1 LELGIFIAN
10 FCYFYPNFPRMRRP
24 KMKFHISY
32 QMIVWSLVTMAVIL
46 AGGFLIISYIYKL
59 QDETTVLIDQNIRSA
74 RTAKELTL
82 SLYDIRAASLTYL
95 FDRSPERIAILQKKQ
110 DDFVDLLAKAKESA
124 NTEEENTLIQ
134 QISALF
140 SNYQQTLTNALELH
154 KLGRI
159 SQPNKLIVH
168 ASQDLIN
175 TIEEKTNTFIATNET
190 AQAAYE
196 ESIQKND
203 NIIRSAM
210 YALGFG
216 GMVLGLVLGW
226 LIARIILNPIY
237 RLVLKVRDAA
247 GSEVVEHIKM
257 SPGKE
262 LEELD
267 LHINRLIGRINQAHE
282 DLQKNRELLERSS
295 KLAAIGKIAPALAHE
310 IRNPLTAIKMLIYAM
325 MQEPDISQDKRHDLE
340 IITHEINR
348 VEGFLQNF
356 LKYARPAKPQMQMV
370 TIIPVIKEVIQLM
383 QPRIK
388 QSNISLIEIH
398 EQENLRIKADPDMIK
413 QIVMNLM
420 LNAIESM
427 GQDGELRFSTLIKSD
442 DPDNQIFQIVISDTG
457 PGIPDDIKDSLFDPF
472 VKGKDQGIGLGLS
485 ISQRIAELHH
495 GWISASNNSDKGATF
510 TIHLPMK
517 S

>member
-1 LELGIFIAN
+1 MRI
-10 FCYFYPNFPRMRRP
+10 PR
-24 KMKFHISY
+24 MKFHVSY
-32 QMIVWSLVTMAVIL
+32 QTIIWSLVTMAIIL
-46 AGGFLIISYIYKL
+46 AGGFLIISYIYKI
-59 QDETTVLIDQNIRSA
+59 QDETTVLIEQNVRSA
-74 RTAKELTL
+74 KTAKELTL

-95 FDRSPERIAILQKKQ
+95 FDRSPERIAILQQKQ
-110 DDFVDLLAKAKESA
+110 NDFINLLQKAKEGAS
-124 NTEEENTLIQ
+124 TEEENMLLQ

-140 SNYQQTLTNALELH
+140 SNYQQTLTNALELIRQ
-154 KLGRI
+154 GWVG
-159 SQPNKLIVH
+159 QPNKLIVH

-175 TIEEKTNTFIATNET
+175 TIEEKTNAFIATNET

-196 ESIQKND
+196 ISIKKND
-203 NIIRSAM
+203 TIIRSAM
-210 YALGFG
+210 YALGIG
-216 GMVLGLVLGW
+216 GIVLGLVLGW
-226 LIARIILNPIY
+226 MVARILLNPIY
-237 RLVLKVRDAA
+237 KLVLKVRDAA
-247 GSEVVEHIKM
+247 GSEVVEHIQM
-257 SPGKE
+257 SAGKE

-282 DLQKNRELLERSS
+282 DLQKNRELLERSH

-325 MQEPDISQDKRHDLE
+325 MQEPDISKDKQHDLE

-370 TIIPVIKEVIQLM
+370 SIVPVLKETLQLM
-383 QPRIK
+383 QPRIR
-388 QSNISLIEIH
+388 QNNITLIENH

-413 QIVMNLM
+413 QVVMNLV
-420 LNAIESM
+420 LNALESM
-427 GQDGELRFSTLIKSD
+427 GQDGELQFSTVINKE
-442 DPDNQIFQIVISDTG
+442 DPDNTFFQIKISDTG

-485 ISQRIAELHH
+485 ISQRITEQHH
-495 GWISASNNSDKGATF
+495 GWISANNNSGKGATF
-510 TIHLPMK
+510 IVHLPMN

>member
-1 LELGIFIAN
+1 
-10 FCYFYPNFPRMRRP
+10 MRRLR
-24 KMKFHISY
+24 MKFHISY
-32 QMIVWSLVTMAVIL
+32 QMIVWSLVTIAIIM

-59 QDETTVLIDQNIRSA
+59 QDETTVLMEQNVRSA
-74 RTAKELTL
+74 KTAKELTL

-95 FDRSPERIAILQKKQ
+95 FDRSPERIAILQQKQ
-110 DDFVDLLAKAKESA
+110 SDFITLLQKAKESA
-124 NTEEENTLIQ
+124 NTEEENMLIQ

-154 KLGRI
+154 KIGRI

-175 TIEEKTNTFIATNET
+175 TIEEKTNEFIIKNEV
-190 AQAAYE
+190 AQAEYE
-196 ESIQKND
+196 ESIRKND
-203 NIIRSAM
+203 DIIRSAM

-216 GMVLGLVLGW
+216 GIIIGLVLGW
-226 LIARIILNPIY
+226 MVARILLNPIY
-237 RLVLKVRDAA
+237 KLVLKVRDAA
-247 GSEVVEHIKM
+247 GSEVVEHIQM

-267 LHINRLIGRINQAHE
+267 LHINRLIGRINKANE
-282 DLQKNRELLERSS
+282 DLKKNRELLERSS

-325 MQEPDISQDKRHDLE
+325 MQEPDISKDKLHDLE

-370 TIIPVIKEVIQLM
+370 SIVPVLKEMIQLM
-383 QPRIK
+383 QPRLK
-388 QSNISLIEIH
+388 QNNITLVENH
-398 EQENLRIKADPDMIK
+398 DQENLKINADPDMIK
-413 QIVMNLM
+413 QVVMNLM

-427 GQDGELRFSTLIKSD
+427 GPDGELRFSTQVTAD
-442 DPDNQIFQIVISDTG
+442 DQENKTFRIIISDNG
-457 PGIPDDIKDSLFDPF
+457 PGIPDDILDSLFDPF

-495 GWISASNNSDKGATF
+495 GWISATNNPDKGASF
-510 TIHLPMK
+510 TVNLPLK

>member
-1 LELGIFIAN
+1 MRR
-10 FCYFYPNFPRMRRP
+10 PRMR
-24 KMKFHISY
+24 FHISY
-32 QMIVWSLVTMAVIL
+32 QMIVWALVTIAVIL
-46 AGGFLIISYIYKL
+46 AGGFLIISYIYRI
-59 QDETTVLIDQNIRSA
+59 QDETTVLMEQNVRSA

-95 FDRSPERIAILQKKQ
+95 FDRSPERIAILQEKQ
-110 DDFVDLLAKAKESA
+110 SEFITLLQKAKESA

-134 QISALF
+134 QISGLF

-154 KLGRI
+154 KIGRI

-175 TIEEKTNTFIATNET
+175 TIEEKTNEFIVKNES
-190 AQAAYE
+190 AQAEYA
-196 ESIQKND
+196 ESIKKND
-203 NIIRSAM
+203 DIIRSAM

-216 GMVLGLVLGW
+216 GIFLGLVLGW

-237 RLVLKVRDAA
+237 KLVLKVRDAA
-247 GSEVVEHIKM
+247 GSEMVEHIKM

-267 LHINRLIGRINQAHE
+267 QHINRLIGRINQAHE
-282 DLQKNRELLERSS
+282 DLRRNRELLERSS

-325 MQEPDISQDKRHDLE
+325 MQEPDISKDKLHDLE

-370 TIIPVIKEVIQLM
+370 SIIPVVKETLQLM
-383 QPRIK
+383 QPRFR
-388 QSNISLIEIH
+388 QNNIALTENH
-398 EQENLRIKADPDMIK
+398 EQEGLRIKADPDMIK
-413 QIVMNLM
+413 QIVMNLV

-427 GQDGELRFSTLIKSD
+427 GQDGELRFSTLVKSD
-442 DPDNQIFQIVISDTG
+442 DPENRFFHIIISDTG
-457 PGIPDDIKDSLFDPF
+457 PGIPDDILDSLFDPF

-495 GWISASNNSDKGATF
+495 GWISASNNQDRGATF
-510 TIHLPMK
+510 TVHLPLK

>member
-1 LELGIFIAN
+1 MRR
-10 FCYFYPNFPRMRRP
+10 PRMR
-24 KMKFHISY
+24 FHISY
-32 QMIVWSLVTMAVIL
+32 QMIVWALVTIAIIL
-46 AGGFLIISYIYKL
+46 AGGFLIISYIYRI
-59 QDETTVLIDQNIRSA
+59 QDETNVLMEQNIRSA

-95 FDRSPERIAILQKKQ
+95 FDRSPERIAILQEKQ
-110 DDFVDLLAKAKESA
+110 SEFVTLLQKAKESA

-134 QISALF
+134 QISGLF

-154 KLGRI
+154 KIGRI

-175 TIEEKTNTFIATNET
+175 TIEEKTNEFIVKNES
-190 AQAAYE
+190 AQAEYAD
-196 ESIQKND
+196 SIKKND
-203 NIIRSAM
+203 DIIRSAM

-216 GMVLGLVLGW
+216 GIFLGLVLGW

-237 RLVLKVRDAA
+237 KLVLKVRDAA

-267 LHINRLIGRINQAHE
+267 QHINRLIGRINQAHE
-282 DLQKNRELLERSS
+282 DLRRNRELLERSS

-325 MQEPDISQDKRHDLE
+325 MQEPDISKDKLHDLE

-370 TIIPVIKEVIQLM
+370 SIIPVVKETLQLM
-383 QPRIK
+383 QPRFRHN
-388 QSNISLIEIH
+388 NITLTENH

-413 QIVMNLM
+413 QIVMNLV

-427 GQDGELRFSTLIKSD
+427 GQDGELHFSTLVKSD
-442 DPDNQIFQIVISDTG
+442 DPENQILSHHYQRYRAG
-457 PGIPDDIKDSLFDPF
+457 YPG
-472 VKGKDQGIGLGLS
+472 
-485 ISQRIAELHH
+485 
-495 GWISASNNSDKGATF
+495 
-510 TIHLPMK
+510 
-517 S
+517 

>member
-1 LELGIFIAN
+1 MRR
-10 FCYFYPNFPRMRRP
+10 PRMR
-24 KMKFHISY
+24 FHFSY
-32 QMIVWSLVTMAVIL
+32 QMIVWSLVTIAIIL
-46 AGGFLIISYIYKL
+46 AGGFLIISYIYKI
-59 QDETTVLIDQNIRSA
+59 QDETTALMDQNVRSA
-74 RTAKELTL
+74 KTAKELTL

-95 FDRSPERIAILQKKQ
+95 FDRSPERIAILQQKQ
-110 DDFVDLLAKAKESA
+110 TDFILLLQKAKESA
-124 NTEEENTLIQ
+124 NTEEEKTLIQ

-154 KLGRI
+154 KIGRI

-175 TIEEKTNTFIATNET
+175 TIEEKTNTFIIKNES
-190 AQAAYE
+190 AQLEYE
-196 ESIQKND
+196 TSIEKNE

-216 GMVLGLVLGW
+216 GIFLGIVLGW
-226 LIARIILNPIY
+226 MIARIILNPIY
-237 RLVLKVRDAA
+237 KLVLKVRDAA

-267 LHINRLIGRINQAHE
+267 VHISRLISRINQANE
-282 DLQKNRELLERSS
+282 DLRKNRELLERSS

-310 IRNPLTAIKMLIYAM
+310 IRNPLTAIKMLIYSM
-325 MQEPDISQDKRHDLE
+325 MQEPGISNDKLHDLE

-356 LKYARPAKPQMQMV
+356 LKYARPAKPQMQIV
-370 TIIPVIKEVIQLM
+370 QIVPVLKETLQLM
-383 QPRIK
+383 QPRFR
-388 QSNISLIEIH
+388 QNNINLVEIH
-398 EQENLRIKADPDMIK
+398 EQENLKIKADPDMIR
-413 QIVMNLM
+413 QVVMNLV
-420 LNAIESM
+420 LNAVESM
-427 GQDGELRFSTLIKSD
+427 GQEGELRFSTLIRD
-442 DPDNQIFQIVISDTG
+442 DDQGTGMFQIVISDTG
-457 PGIPDDIKDSLFDPF
+457 PGIPDEIRDSMFDPF

-495 GWISASNNSDKGATF
+495 GWISASNNAGKGATF
-510 TIHLPMK
+510 TVHLPLK
-517 S
+517 P

>member
-1 LELGIFIAN
+1 
-10 FCYFYPNFPRMRRP
+10 MRRP
-24 KMKFHISY
+24 RMKFHISY
-32 QMIVWSLVTMAVIL
+32 QLIVWALVTIAIIL

-59 QDETTVLIDQNIRSA
+59 QDETNLLIQQNIRSSKSA
-74 RTAKELTL
+74 QELKL

-95 FDRSPERIAILQKKQ
+95 FDRSPERIATLQNKQNEFIL
-110 DDFVDLLAKAKESA
+110 LLEIAKASA
-124 NTEEENTLIQ
+124 NTDEENILIQ

-140 SNYQQTLTNALELH
+140 SNYQQTLRNALELH
-154 KLGRI
+154 RMGRI
-159 SQPNKLIVH
+159 SQPNALIVH
-168 ASQDLIN
+168 ASQNLIN
-175 TIEEKTNTFIATNET
+175 TIEEKTDSFIATNES

-196 ESIQKND
+196 RSIQLND
-203 NIIRSAM
+203 DIIRTAM
-210 YALGFG
+210 YALGSSG
-216 GMVLGLVLGW
+216 IILGLILGW

-237 RLVLKVRDAA
+237 KLVLKVRDAA

-325 MQEPDISQDKRHDLE
+325 MQEPGISKDKLHDLE

-370 TIIPVIKEVIQLM
+370 SIVPVIKETLQLM
-383 QPRIK
+383 QPRFR
-388 QSNISLIEIH
+388 QSNIRLTENH
-398 EQENLRIKADPDMIK
+398 EHENLRIKADPDMIK
-413 QIVMNLM
+413 QIVMNLV

-427 GQDGELRFSTLIKSD
+427 GQDGELSFTTQVKAD
-442 DPDNQIFQIVISDTG
+442 DPENQLFQICISDTG
-457 PGIPDDIKDSLFDPF
+457 SGIPDDIKDSLFDPF
-472 VKGKDQGIGLGLS
+472 VKGKDQGVGLGLS

-495 GWISASNNSDKGATF
+495 GWISAANNSGKGATF
-510 TIHLPMK
+510 TIHLPMNR
-517 S
+517 

>member
-1 LELGIFIAN
+1 
-10 FCYFYPNFPRMRRP
+10 MR
-24 KMKFHISY
+24 FHFSY
-32 QMIVWSLVTMAVIL
+32 QMIVWSLVTIAIIL
-46 AGGFLIISYIYKL
+46 AGGFLIISYIYKI
-59 QDETTVLIDQNIRSA
+59 QDETTALMDQNVRSA
-74 RTAKELTL
+74 KTAKELTL

-95 FDRSPERIAILQKKQ
+95 FDRSPERIAILQQKQ
-110 DDFVDLLAKAKESA
+110 TDFILLLQKAKESA
-124 NTEEENTLIQ
+124 NTEEEKTLIQ

-154 KLGRI
+154 KIGRI

-175 TIEEKTNTFIATNET
+175 TIEEKTNTFIIKNEN
-190 AQAAYE
+190 AQLEYE
-196 ESIQKND
+196 TSIEKNE

-216 GMVLGLVLGW
+216 GIFLGIVLGW
-226 LIARIILNPIY
+226 MIARIILNPIY
-237 RLVLKVRDAA
+237 KLVLKVRDAA

-267 LHINRLIGRINQAHE
+267 VHISRLISRINQANE
-282 DLQKNRELLERSS
+282 DLRKNRELLERSS

-310 IRNPLTAIKMLIYAM
+310 IRNPLTAIKMLIYSM
-325 MQEPDISQDKRHDLE
+325 MQEPGISNDKLHDLE

-356 LKYARPAKPQMQMV
+356 LKYARPAKPQMQIV
-370 TIIPVIKEVIQLM
+370 QIVPVLKETLQLM
-383 QPRIK
+383 QPRFR
-388 QSNISLIEIH
+388 QNNINLLEIH
-398 EQENLRIKADPDMIK
+398 EQENLKIKADPDMIR
-413 QIVMNLM
+413 QVVMNLV
-420 LNAIESM
+420 LNALESM
-427 GQDGELRFSTLIKSD
+427 GQEGELRFSTLVRED
-442 DPDNQIFQIVISDTG
+442 DQDTGMFQIVISDTG
-457 PGIPDDIKDSLFDPF
+457 PGIPDEIRDSMFDPF

-495 GWISASNNSDKGATF
+495 GWISASNNAGKGATF
-510 TIHLPMK
+510 TVHLPLK

>member
-1 LELGIFIAN
+1 
-10 FCYFYPNFPRMRRP
+10 MRRP
-24 KMKFHISY
+24 RMKFHISY
-32 QMIVWSLVTMAVIL
+32 QMIVWSLVTMAIIL
-46 AGGFLIISYIYKL
+46 AGGFLIISFIYRI
-59 QDETTVLIDQNIRSA
+59 QDETNALMDENVRSA
-74 RTAKELTL
+74 RMAKELNL

-95 FDRSPERIAILQKKQ
+95 FDRSDERIAALQQKQ
-110 DDFVDLLAKAKESA
+110 NEFIALLNKAKESA
-124 NTEEENTLIQ
+124 NTEEEKTMVQ

-154 KLGRI
+154 KKGWI
-159 SQPNKLIVH
+159 GQPAKLIVH

-175 TIEEKTNTFIATNET
+175 TILEKTNTFIVTNEM

-196 ESIQKND
+196 ASIKKND
-203 NIIRSAM
+203 DIIRTAM
-210 YALGFG
+210 YALGVG
-216 GMVLGLVLGW
+216 GIILGLILGW
-226 LIARIILNPIY
+226 MIARIILNPIY
-237 RLVLKVRDAA
+237 KLVLKVRDAA

-282 DLQKNRELLERSS
+282 DLQKNRELLDRSS

-325 MQEPDISQDKRHDLE
+325 MQEPGISKDKQHDLE

-356 LKYARPAKPQMQMV
+356 LKYARPSKPQMQMIAIV
-370 TIIPVIKEVIQLM
+370 PVVQETLYLM
-383 QPRIK
+383 QPRFK
-388 QSNISLIEIH
+388 QSNITLVENH
-398 EQENLRIKADPDMIK
+398 EQENLRLKADPDMIK
-413 QIVMNLM
+413 QVVMNLV

-427 GQDGELRFSTLIKSD
+427 NQDGTLTFSTMVNAE
-442 DPDNQIFQIVISDTG
+442 DPDNRIFQISISDTG

-485 ISQRIAELHH
+485 ISLRIAELHH
-495 GWISASNNSDKGATF
+495 GWISAMNNSGKGATF
-510 TIHLPMK
+510 TVHLPMK

>member
-1 LELGIFIAN
+1 
-10 FCYFYPNFPRMRRP
+10 MR
-24 KMKFHISY
+24 FHVSY
-32 QMIVWSLVTMAVIL
+32 QMIVWGLVTIAIIL
-46 AGGFLIISYIYKL
+46 AGGFLIISYIYRL
-59 QDETTVLIDQNIRSA
+59 QDQTTALIDQNVRSA

-95 FDRSPERIAILQKKQ
+95 FDRSPERIAALDTKQ
-110 DDFVDLLAKAKESA
+110 AEFLLLLDDAKHSA
-124 NTEEENTLIQ
+124 NSEEEKNLLQ

-154 KLGRI
+154 RKGYI
-159 SQPNKLIVH
+159 GQPNKLIVH

-175 TIEEKTNTFIATNET
+175 TIEEKTNVFLASNET

-196 ESIQKND
+196 ETIRKND
-203 NIIRSAM
+203 NIIRTAM
-210 YALGFG
+210 YAMGFG
-216 GMVLGLVLGW
+216 GILMGLILGW

-247 GSEVVEHIKM
+247 GSEMVEHIKM

-267 LHINRLIGRINQAHE
+267 LHINRMISRINQAHE
-282 DLQKNRELLERSS
+282 DLQRNRELLERSS

-325 MQEPDISQDKRHDLE
+325 MEEPDLDEEKKHDLE
-340 IITHEINR
+340 IITHEIAR

-356 LKYARPAKPQMQMV
+356 LKYARPAKPQMQNIEIV
-370 TIIPVIKEVIQLM
+370 PVIQETLQLM
-383 QPRIK
+383 YPRFKQGNIK
-388 QSNISLIEIH
+388 VTEIH
-398 EQENLRIKADPDMIK
+398 EKGNTKIKADPDMVK
-413 QIVMNLM
+413 QVMMNLV
-420 LNAIESM
+420 LNAVESM
-427 GQDGELRFSTLIKSD
+427 KQDGELTVTTNVLKDNPDSLIFRICII
-442 DPDNQIFQIVISDTG
+442 DNG
-457 PGIPDDIKDSLFDPF
+457 PGIPDDIRESLFDPF

-485 ISQRIAELHH
+485 ISQRIVELHH
-495 GWISASNNSDKGATF
+495 GWITATNNSEKGATF
-510 TIHLPMK
+510 TVHLPLK

>member
-1 LELGIFIAN
+1 
-10 FCYFYPNFPRMRRP
+10 MRRP
-24 KMKFHISY
+24 RMKFHISY
-32 QMIVWSLVTMAVIL
+32 QIIVWALVTIAIIL

-59 QDETTVLIDQNIRSA
+59 QDETTALIKENVRSA

-82 SLYDIRAASLTYL
+82 SLYDLRAASLTYL
-95 FDRSPERIAILQKKQ
+95 FDRSTERIAALDTKQTDFIL
-110 DDFVDLLAKAKESA
+110 LLEDAKASA
-124 NTEEENTLIQ
+124 TTEEEKILLQ

-154 KLGRI
+154 KKGYI

-175 TIEEKTNTFIATNET
+175 TIEEKTNAFIATNET

-196 ESIQKND
+196 ETIQNND
-203 NIIRSAM
+203 NIIRTAM
-210 YALGFG
+210 Y
-216 GMVLGLVLGW
+216 VLGIGGIFMGLILGW

-247 GSEVVEHIKM
+247 GGEMVEHIRM

-267 LHINRLIGRINQAHE
+267 LHINRLISRINQAQV
-282 DLQKNRELLERSS
+282 DLQKNRELLERTS

-325 MQEPDISQDKRHDLE
+325 MQEPDLDEEKKHDLE
-340 IITHEINR
+340 IITHEIGR

-356 LKYARPAKPQMQMV
+356 LKYARPAKPQMQNIDIV
-370 TIIPVIKEVIQLM
+370 PVIQETLQLM
-383 QPRIK
+383 HPRFK
-388 QSNISLIEIH
+388 QGNITVTEVH
-398 EQENLRIKADPDMIK
+398 EQGNLRLKADPDMIK
-413 QIVMNLM
+413 QVMMNLV
-420 LNAIESM
+420 LNAVESM
-427 GQDGELRFSTLIKSD
+427 GQDGELTITTNVVND
-442 DPDNQIFQIVISDTG
+442 DHAGPLFRISVIDNG
-457 PGIPDDIKDSLFDPF
+457 PGIPEDIRESLFDPF

-485 ISQRIAELHH
+485 ISQRIIELHH
-495 GWISASNNSDKGATF
+495 GWISAVNNSGKGATF
-510 TIHLPMK
+510 TIHLPLK
-517 S
+517 N

>member
-1 LELGIFIAN
+1 
-10 FCYFYPNFPRMRRP
+10 MRRLR
-24 KMKFHISY
+24 MKFHISY
-32 QMIVWSLVTMAVIL
+32 QMIVWSLVTIAIIM

-59 QDETTVLIDQNIRSA
+59 QDETTVLMEQNVRSA
-74 RTAKELTL
+74 KTAKELTL

-95 FDRSPERIAILQKKQ
+95 FDRSPERIAILQQKQ
-110 DDFVDLLAKAKESA
+110 SDFITLLQKAKESA
-124 NTEEENTLIQ
+124 NTEEENMLIQ

-154 KLGRI
+154 KIGRI

-175 TIEEKTNTFIATNET
+175 TIEEKTNEFIIKNEV
-190 AQAAYE
+190 AQAEYE
-196 ESIQKND
+196 ESIRKND
-203 NIIRSAM
+203 DIIRSAM

-216 GMVLGLVLGW
+216 GIIIGLVLGW
-226 LIARIILNPIY
+226 MVARILLNPIY
-237 RLVLKVRDAA
+237 KLVLKVRDAA
-247 GSEVVEHIKM
+247 GSEVVEHIQM

-267 LHINRLIGRINQAHE
+267 LHINRLIGRINKANE
-282 DLQKNRELLERSS
+282 DLKKNRELLERSS

-325 MQEPDISQDKRHDLE
+325 MQEPDISKDKLHDLE

-370 TIIPVIKEVIQLM
+370 SIVPVLKEMIQLM
-383 QPRIK
+383 QPRLK
-388 QSNISLIEIH
+388 QNNITLVENH
-398 EQENLRIKADPDMIK
+398 DQENLKINADPDMIK
-413 QIVMNLM
+413 QVVMNLM

-427 GQDGELRFSTLIKSD
+427 GPDGELRFSTQVTAD
-442 DPDNQIFQIVISDTG
+442 DQDNKTFRIIISDNG
-457 PGIPDDIKDSLFDPF
+457 PGIPDDILDSLFDPF

-495 GWISASNNSDKGATF
+495 GWISATNNPDKGASF
-510 TIHLPMK
+510 TVNLPLK

>member
-1 LELGIFIAN
+1 
-10 FCYFYPNFPRMRRP
+10 
-24 KMKFHISY
+24 
-32 QMIVWSLVTMAVIL
+32 
-46 AGGFLIISYIYKL
+46 
-59 QDETTVLIDQNIRSA
+59 
-74 RTAKELTL
+74 
-82 SLYDIRAASLTYL
+82 
-95 FDRSPERIAILQKKQ
+95 
-110 DDFVDLLAKAKESA
+110 
-124 NTEEENTLIQ
+124 
-134 QISALF
+134 
-140 SNYQQTLTNALELH
+140 
-154 KLGRI
+154 
-159 SQPNKLIVH
+159 
-168 ASQDLIN
+168 
-175 TIEEKTNTFIATNET
+175 
-190 AQAAYE
+190 
-196 ESIQKND
+196 
-203 NIIRSAM
+203 M

-216 GMVLGLVLGW
+216 GIFLGLVLGW

-237 RLVLKVRDAA
+237 KLVLKVRDAA

-267 LHINRLIGRINQAHE
+267 QHINRLIGRINQAHE
-282 DLQKNRELLERSS
+282 DLRRNRELLERSS

-325 MQEPDISQDKRHDLE
+325 MQEPDISKDKLHDLE

-370 TIIPVIKEVIQLM
+370 SIIPVIRETLQLM
-383 QPRIK
+383 QPRFR
-388 QSNISLIEIH
+388 QNNITLQENH

-413 QIVMNLM
+413 QIVMNLV

-427 GQDGELRFSTLIKSD
+427 GQDGELRFTTLVKSD
-442 DPDNQIFQIVISDTG
+442 DPDNPFFHIVISDTG
-457 PGIPDDIKDSLFDPF
+457 PGIPDDILDSLFDPF

-495 GWISASNNSDKGATF
+495 GWISASNNQDRGATF
-510 TIHLPMK
+510 TVHLPLK

>member
-1 LELGIFIAN
+1 MN
-10 FCYFYPNFPRMRRP
+10 
-24 KMKFHISY
+24 FHISY
-32 QMIVWSLVTMAVIL
+32 QMIVWALVTIAIIL
-46 AGGFLIISYIYKL
+46 AGGFLIITYIYKI
-59 QDETTVLIDQNIRSA
+59 QDETTALMEQNVRSA
-74 RTAKELTL
+74 KTAKEMTL

-95 FDRSPERIAILQKKQ
+95 FDRSPERIAILQQKQ
-110 DDFVDLLAKAKESA
+110 GEFITLLQKAKESA
-124 NTEEENTLIQ
+124 VTEEEKTLIQ

-154 KLGRI
+154 RQGWVG
-159 SQPNKLIVH
+159 QPNKLIVH

-175 TIEEKTNTFIATNET
+175 TIEEKTNTFIAKNET
-190 AQAAYE
+190 AQAEYE
-196 ESIQKND
+196 ESIQKNED
-203 NIIRSAM
+203 IIRSAM

-216 GMVLGLVLGW
+216 GIFLGLVLGW

-282 DLQKNRELLERSS
+282 DLRRNRELLERSS

-325 MQEPDISQDKRHDLE
+325 MQEPDISKDKLHDLE

-356 LKYARPAKPQMQMV
+356 LKYARPAKPQMQIV
-370 TIIPVIKEVIQLM
+370 SIVPVVQETLQLM
-383 QPRIK
+383 QPRFK
-388 QSNISLIEIH
+388 QSKIRLIENH

-413 QIVMNLM
+413 QVVMNLV
-420 LNAIESM
+420 LNAVESM
-427 GQDGELRFSTLIKSD
+427 GQDGELRFSTLVKEQ
-442 DPDNQIFQIVISDTG
+442 DPDTRIFQIVISDSG
-457 PGIPDDIKDSLFDPF
+457 PGIPDDILDSLFDPF

-495 GWISASNNSDKGATF
+495 GWISASNNSGKGATF
-510 TIHLPMK
+510 TVHLPLK
-517 S
+517 D

>member
-1 LELGIFIAN
+1 MH
-10 FCYFYPNFPRMRRP
+10 YPRMR
-24 KMKFHISY
+24 FHISY
-32 QMIVWSLVTMAVIL
+32 QIIVWSLVTMAIIL
-46 AGGFLIISYIYKL
+46 AGGFLIISYIYRI
-59 QDETTVLIDQNIRSA
+59 QDETYLLMEQNVQSA
-74 RTAKELTL
+74 KMAKELNL
-82 SLYDIRAASLTYL
+82 SLFEIRAASLTYL
-95 FDRSPERIAILQKKQ
+95 FDRSSERIAALQEKQ
-110 DDFVDLLAKAKESA
+110 NEFIVLLEKAKASA
-124 NTEEENTLIQ
+124 NTEEENNLLQ
-134 QISALF
+134 QIAALF

-154 KLGRI
+154 RKGWI
-159 SQPNKLIVH
+159 SQPNALIVH

-175 TIEEKTNTFIATNET
+175 TIEEKTNSFISSKES
-190 AQAAYE
+190 AQAAYG
-196 ESIQKND
+196 ESIKKND
-203 NIIRSAM
+203 DIIRTAM
-210 YALGFG
+210 YALGIG
-216 GMVLGLVLGW
+216 GIILGLVLGW

-237 RLVLKVRDAA
+237 KLVLKVRDAA

-282 DLQKNRELLERSS
+282 DLQRNRELLERSS

-325 MQEPDISQDKRHDLE
+325 MQEAGISQDKRHDLE

-370 TIIPVIKEVIQLM
+370 SIVTVVKETLQLM
-383 QPRIK
+383 QPRFR
-388 QSNISLIEIH
+388 QSNIRLTEIH
-398 EQENLRIKADPDMIK
+398 ENENLRIKADPDMIK
-413 QIVMNLM
+413 QVVMNLI

-427 GQDGELRFSTLIKSD
+427 GQDGDLKFTTSISSE
-442 DPDNQIFQIVISDTG
+442 DPENQVFQIFIADTG
-457 PGIPDDIKDSLFDPF
+457 PGIPDDIRDSLFDPF

-495 GWISASNNSDKGATF
+495 GWISASNNSGKGATF

>member
-1 LELGIFIAN
+1 
-10 FCYFYPNFPRMRRP
+10 MRRLR
-24 KMKFHISY
+24 MKFHISY
-32 QMIVWSLVTMAVIL
+32 QMIVWSLVTIAIIM

-59 QDETTVLIDQNIRSA
+59 QDETTVLMEQNVRSA
-74 RTAKELTL
+74 KTAKELTL

-95 FDRSPERIAILQKKQ
+95 FDRSPERIAILQQKQ
-110 DDFVDLLAKAKESA
+110 SDFITLLQKAKESA
-124 NTEEENTLIQ
+124 NTEEENMLIQ

-154 KLGRI
+154 KIGRI

-175 TIEEKTNTFIATNET
+175 TIEEKTNEFIIKNEV
-190 AQAAYE
+190 AQAEYE
-196 ESIQKND
+196 ESIRKND
-203 NIIRSAM
+203 DIIRSAM

-216 GMVLGLVLGW
+216 GIIIGLVLGW
-226 LIARIILNPIY
+226 MVARILLNPIY
-237 RLVLKVRDAA
+237 KLVLKVRDAA
-247 GSEVVEHIKM
+247 GSEVVEHIQM

-267 LHINRLIGRINQAHE
+267 LHINRLIGRINKANE
-282 DLQKNRELLERSS
+282 DLKKNRELLERSS

-325 MQEPDISQDKRHDLE
+325 MQEPDISKDKLHDLE

-370 TIIPVIKEVIQLM
+370 SIVPVLKEMIQLM
-383 QPRIK
+383 QPRLR
-388 QSNISLIEIH
+388 QNNITLVENH
-398 EQENLRIKADPDMIK
+398 DLENLKINADPDMIK
-413 QIVMNLM
+413 QVVMNLM

-427 GQDGELRFSTLIKSD
+427 GPDGELRFSTQVTAD
-442 DPDNQIFQIVISDTG
+442 DQDNKTFRIIISDNG
-457 PGIPDDIKDSLFDPF
+457 PGIPDDILDSLFDPF

-495 GWISASNNSDKGATF
+495 GWISATNNPDKGASF
-510 TIHLPMK
+510 TVNLPLK